1 MLLGILVASILGN
14 ILTGK
19 GVLRAAEGVGRAGR
33 GYNAIDHTGE
43 NF

>member
-1 MLLGILVASILGN
+1 MLLGIIVASILGN

-19 GVLRAAEGVGRAGR
+19 GVMRAAEGVRRAGR